1 MVLSLKQTSEYKFM
15 PLTGVPKCLYN
26 LCTQDL
32 QFTFRGKHMK
42 ERVLERMQKLIG
54 LKGVYFY
61 CTQFLHGEYTVIS
74 VHRN

>member
-1 MVLSLKQTSEYKFM
+1 MSLQ
-15 PLTGVPKCLYN
+15 PLHS
-26 LCTQDL
+26 DL